1 MFKITLTI
9 CALLCMA
16 SLVAQTGLAQTG
28 VAQTGVV
35 KGRIVSKETN
45 APIEDATAF
54 LIGAT
59 RLSTFT
65 DKDGTFEFE
74 RVPEGKFEVIVSR
87 IGFQTEKREIVVRAN
102 QTTRVEIGLTQKGL
116 RVAEIVV
123 TAKEETRGSE
133 LGTTSRIERS
143 AIEHVQPFTLAD
155 ILQLAPG
162 QLAEN
167 PNLQSPRQVLL
178 RQVPTNAEGAFMNAF
193 GTAIVLDDAPV
204 SNNANLQSDVTILNS
219 APTAQPPFSSVV
231 GRGLDLR
238 QIATNNIESVEIIRG
253 IPSARH
259 GDLTTG
265 AILVQTRA
273 SAFPFQ
279 TRARLN
285 PNIVETA
292 IGQGFEFRNQK
303 TALAFDLNY
312 LESLDDPRRI
322 EEQFNRLTGQLTWSE
337 RWSESVNSNLRLSF
351 FSTVDE
357 RQRYPEDAQFE
368 REQFSRERGFRYN
381 SNLVWKFGEMGASK
395 VEFVSS
401 VTYTQQRAA
410 FQEKLSRNGPVALGI
425 ATTDTTMQGIY
436 GAAEYLNRTTVEG
449 NPLNVYA
456 RLETTL
462 SKDVSQWT
470 FKTLFGSEWRTDANS
485 GSGRQ
490 FDLTTPPRQNYN
502 VGDRPRTFDD
512 IPALNQLSFY
522 LEERLS
528 GRVFNRN
535 LLAQVGVRF
544 DNISPTSPFTG
555 KFGTVLAPRINV
567 ALEPVE
573 KLWLR
578 AGYGVTAKA
587 PPLAYLYPNPR
598 FFDLVGLNFFANNPA
613 ERLLI
618 VTTRRIEPNTS
629 FLRAAENRKIEF
641 GLDWSSSFL
650 TLTAAVFDEVTTG
663 GFALGRQVVP
673 LTFPVFRVTQPNPG
687 APPSYTFD
695 STGKFLG
702 QYDAPINSRRI
713 ENQGL
718 ELTADFAEWKPIR
731 TALNLNLAWIYSRST
746 SDEIFVNTD
755 ALLSASARGRVGIF
769 NAGNGSERRRLVSSL
784 RFIHRAPNV
793 GLVVSFL
800 AQTVWI
806 DRDRPIGISNFPI
819 GFLDIDG
826 NRTLLTEEQAQSDE
840 FADLRRGLNDAV
852 FREENPPALWLF
864 NIRITKELS
873 ELLQVSFYANNAL
886 ADRPLYAINRNA
898 NPTRPIFQRRNQV
911 LFFGAEMVL
920 TL

>member
-1 MFKITLTI
+1 MLKLFL
-9 CALLCMA
+9 A
-16 SLVAQTGLAQTG
+16 SFFACVSLSLAAQTGA
-28 VAQTGVV
+28 V
-35 KGRIVSKETN
+35 KGRVVSKETG

-59 RLSTFT
+59 RLSAFT
-65 DKDGTFEFE
+65 NKDGAFEFE
-74 RVPEGKFEVIVSR
+74 RVPEGKLEVIISR

-102 QTTRVEIGLTQKGL
+102 QTTRVDIGLTQKGL

-123 TAKEETRGSE
+123 TAKEEPRGSE
-133 LGTTSRIERS
+133 LGATSRIERS
-143 AIEHVQPFTLAD
+143 AIEHVQPFSLAD

-204 SNNANLQSDVTILNS
+204 SNNANLQSNVTILNS
-219 APTAQPPFSSVV
+219 PPTAQPPFSSVV

-259 GDLTTG
+259 GDLTAG

-273 SAFPFQ
+273 SAFPLQ
-279 TRARLN
+279 TRARIN
-285 PNIVETA
+285 SNIIETSV
-292 IGQGFEFRNQK
+292 GRGFEFRNQK

-337 RWSESVNSNLRLSF
+337 KWSDDVNSNLRLSF

-381 SNLVWKFGEMGASK
+381 SNIVWKFGETQASK

-449 NPLNVYA
+449 NPLNFYA

-462 SKDVSQWT
+462 AQSFSRWN
-470 FKTLFGSEWRTDANS
+470 FKTLIGSEWRIDANS

-490 FDLTTPPRQNYN
+490 FDLATPPRQNYN
-502 VGDRPRTFDD
+502 VGDRPRAFDD
-512 IPALNQLSFY
+512 IPALHQLSFY
-522 LEERLS
+522 IEERLS
-528 GRVFNRN
+528 GELLNRN
-535 LLAQVGVRF
+535 LLAQVGMRF
-544 DNISPTSPFTG
+544 DNVSPTSLFTG
-555 KFGTVLAPRINV
+555 KFGTVLAPRLNV
-567 ALEPVE
+567 AFEPIE
-573 KLWLR
+573 TLWLR

-587 PPLAYLYPNPR
+587 PPLAHLYPNPR

-618 VTTRRIEPNTS
+618 VTTRRIEPNVS
-629 FLRAAENRKIEF
+629 GLRPAENRKMEF
-641 GLDWSSSFL
+641 GVDWSAPFATFS
-650 TLTAAVFDEVTTG
+650 LTAFDELTTG
-663 GFALGRQVVP
+663 GFALARQVVP
-673 LTFPVFRVTQPNPG
+673 LTFPVFRVTQTNPG
-687 APPSYTFD
+687 APPSFAFD

-702 QYDAPINSRRI
+702 QYDAPTNARRI
-713 ENQGL
+713 ENQGI

-731 TALNLNLAWIYSRST
+731 TSLNVNLAWIYSRST
-746 SDEIFVNTD
+746 SDELFVNAD
-755 ALLSASARGRVGIF
+755 ALLSASARGRTGVF
-769 NAGNGSERRRLVSSL
+769 NAGNGNERRRLVTSL
-784 RFIHRAPNV
+784 RFIHRAPSV

-800 AQTVWI
+800 AQTIWI
-806 DRDRPIGISNFPI
+806 DRDRPIGLSNFPI
-819 GFLDIDG
+819 GFIDIDG
-826 NRTLLTEEQAQSDE
+826 NKTFLTEEQARSDE

-864 NIRITKELS
+864 NVRLTKELS

-886 ADRPLYAINRNA
+886 ADRPLYPINRNA
-898 NPTRPIFQRRNQV
+898 NPSRPIFQRRNPV
-911 LFFGAEMVL
+911 LFFGAEISL
-920 TL
+920 TI

>member
-1 MFKITLTI
+1 MLKYFLTS
-9 CALLCMA
+9 CVLFSAL
-16 SLVAQTGLAQTG
+16 SLLAQTG
-28 VAQTGVV
+28 AIN
-35 KGRIVSKETN
+35 GRIISKETG
-45 APIEDATAF
+45 APIEDATLF

-59 RLSTFT
+59 RLSTFS
-65 DKDGTFEFE
+65 DKDGAFRFE
-74 RVPEGKFEVIVSR
+74 RAPEGAFEVIASR
-87 IGFQTEKREIVVRAN
+87 VGFQTEKKEIVVKAN
-102 QTTRVEIGLTQKGL
+102 QTTEVEFVLMTKGL

-123 TAKEETRGSE
+123 TAKEETRGAE
-133 LGTTSRIERS
+133 LGTTSRIERR
-143 AIEHVQPFTLAD
+143 AIEHVQPFSLAD

-193 GTAIVLDDAPV
+193 GTSIVLDDAPV

-219 APTAQPPFSSVV
+219 APTAQPPFSSVA

-259 GDLTTG
+259 GDLTAG

-273 SAFPFQ
+273 GAFPLQ

-285 PNIVETA
+285 PNIFETA
-292 IGQGFEFRNQK
+292 LGQGFEFRNQK

-337 RWSESVNSNLRLSF
+337 RWTTSLNSNVRLSF

-357 RQRYPEDAQFE
+357 RQRYPEDDQFE
-368 REQFSRERGFRYN
+368 REQFARERGFRYN
-381 SNLVWKFGEMGASK
+381 ANLVWKFGEMQTSK
-395 VEFVSS
+395 IEFVSS
-401 VTYTQQRAA
+401 ATYTQQRAA

-425 ATTDTTMQGIY
+425 ASTDTTTQGIY

-462 SKDVSQWT
+462 SKNFSQWML
-470 FKTLFGSEWRTDANS
+470 KTLVGSEWRTDVNS
-485 GSGRQ
+485 GGGRQ
-490 FDLTTPPRQNYN
+490 FDLATPPRQNYN
-502 VGDRPRTFDD
+502 VGDRPRAFDD
-512 IPALNQLSFY
+512 VPALHQLSFY
-522 LEERLS
+522 LEERIS
-528 GRVFNRN
+528 GKLLARN
-535 LLAQVGVRF
+535 VLAQVGVRY
-544 DNISPTSPFTG
+544 DNLSPTSPFTG
-555 KFGTVLAPRINV
+555 KFGTALAPRLNV
-567 ALEPVE
+567 AFEPAE

-578 AGYGVTAKA
+578 AGFGVTAKA
-587 PPLAYLYPNPR
+587 PPLAFLYPNPR

-618 VTTRRIEPNTS
+618 VTTRRIEPNTAP
-629 FLRAAENRKIEF
+629 LRAAENRKVEF
-641 GLDWSSSFL
+641 GLDWSTSVVN
-650 TLTAAVFDEVTTG
+650 LTATAFDEVTTG

-673 LTFPVFRVTQPNPG
+673 LTFPVFRVSQTNPG
-687 APPSYTFD
+687 ASPTFAFD

-713 ENQGL
+713 ENQGI

-731 TALNLNLAWIYSRST
+731 TSLNLNLAWIYSRST

-755 ALLSASARGRVGIF
+755 ALLSTSARGRVGIF
-769 NAGNGSERRRLVSSL
+769 NAGNGSERRRLVTSL
-784 RFIHRAPNV
+784 RFVHRAPAV

-800 AQTVWI
+800 AQTIWI
-806 DRDRPIGISNFPI
+806 DRDRPVGISDFPI

-826 NRTLLTEEQAQSDE
+826 NATFLTDEQAQSDE

-864 NIRITKELS
+864 NVRITKELS

-886 ADRPLYAINRNA
+886 ADRPLYAVNRNA

-911 LFFGAEMVL
+911 LFFGAELVL

>member
-1 MFKITLTI
+1 MFKTILTI
-9 CALLCMA
+9 YLSLLA
-16 SLVAQTGLAQTG
+16 SSLLAQIG
-28 VAQTGVV
+28 AV
-35 KGRIVSKETN
+35 KGRVLSKETGE
-45 APIEDATAF
+45 PIEDASVF
-54 LIGAT
+54 LIGTT
-59 RLSTFT
+59 RLSAMTE
-65 DKDGTFEFE
+65 KDGSFRFE
-74 RVPEGKFEVIVSR
+74 RVPAGRFDIIALR
-87 IGFQTEKREIVVRAN
+87 IGFQTEKKEIAVKPN
-102 QTTRVEIGLTQKGL
+102 QTAEVAFVMMPKGL

-123 TAKEETRGSE
+123 TAREETRGSE

-143 AIEHVQPFTLAD
+143 AIEHVQPFSLAD
-155 ILQLAPG
+155 ILQLMPG

-178 RQVPTNAEGAFMNAF
+178 RQVPTNAEGAFMNAL
-193 GTAIVLDDAPV
+193 GTAIVLDDAPI

-219 APTAQPPFSSVV
+219 APTAQPPFSSVA
-231 GRGLDLR
+231 GRGVDLR

-259 GDLTTG
+259 GDLTAG

-273 SAFPFQ
+273 SAFPLQ
-279 TRARLN
+279 TRARVN
-285 PNIVETA
+285 PNIFETS
-292 IGQGFEFRNQK
+292 IGRGFEFRNQN
-303 TALAFDLNY
+303 TAFTFDLNY
-312 LESLDDPRRI
+312 LQSLDDPRRI

-337 RWSESVNSNLRLSF
+337 RWSEAVNSNVRLSF

-381 SNLVWKFGEMGASK
+381 SNLIWKFGELQASK
-395 VEFVSS
+395 VELVSS
-401 VTYTQQRAA
+401 VTYTEQRAA
-410 FQEKLSRNGPVALGI
+410 YQEKLSRNGPVALGI

-462 SKDVSQWT
+462 SKTFSEWT
-470 FKTLFGSEWRTDANS
+470 FKTLIGSEWRTDANS

-502 VGDRPRTFDD
+502 VGDRPRAYDD
-512 IPALNQLSFY
+512 IPALHQLSFY

-528 GRVFNRN
+528 GKLFTRN
-535 LLAQVGVRF
+535 MLAQLGVRY
-544 DNISPTSPFTG
+544 DNVSPTSLFTG
-555 KFGTVLAPRINV
+555 KFGTVLAPRLNV
-567 ALEPVE
+567 AIEPVE
-573 KLWLR
+573 KIWVR

-587 PPLAYLYPNPR
+587 PPLGYLYPNPR

-618 VTTRRIEPNTS
+618 VTTRRIEPNTAS
-629 FLRAAENRKIEF
+629 LRAAENRKVEM
-641 GLDWSSSFL
+641 GVDWSASFVNL
-650 TLTAAVFDEVTTG
+650 SVTAFDEVTTG
-663 GFALGRQVVP
+663 GFALARQVVP
-673 LTFPVFRVTQPNPG
+673 LTFPVFRVTQTNPG
-687 APPSYTFD
+687 APPAFAFD

-702 QYDAPINSRRI
+702 QYDAPVNTRRI
-713 ENQGL
+713 ENQGV

-731 TALNLNLAWIYSRST
+731 TSLNLNLAWIYSRST
-746 SDEIFVNTD
+746 SDERFINTD

-769 NAGNGSERRRLVSSL
+769 NAGNGSERRRLVTSL
-784 RFIHRAPNV
+784 RLIHRAPQV

-800 AQTVWI
+800 AQTIWI
-806 DRDRPIGISNFPI
+806 DRDQPVGLSNFPI

-826 NRTLLTEEQAQSDE
+826 NQTLLTEEQARSEE

-886 ADRPLYAINRNA
+886 ADRPLYAVNRNA
-898 NPTRPIFQRRNQV
+898 NPTRLIFQRRNPV
-911 LFFGAEMVL
+911 LFFGAEIVL